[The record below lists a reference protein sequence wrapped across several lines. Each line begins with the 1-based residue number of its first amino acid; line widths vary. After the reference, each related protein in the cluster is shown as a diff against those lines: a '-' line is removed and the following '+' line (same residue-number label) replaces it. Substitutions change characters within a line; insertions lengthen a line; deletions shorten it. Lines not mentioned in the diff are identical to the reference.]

1 MQYWIPKAVA
11 LGVILGLSGCSVFT
25 NDTHHERNYRIN
37 KAVQVPGDLK
47 QPYKDPTYEMAQAQY
62 SNDTEELALRPPQ
75 QVLTLAAGSWVEQND
90 KFARVFFDKND
101 GIENLTAFIWQAVD
115 TVATEEQ
122 AGFETID
129 KDQGVAVTNWYSVIA
144 PSSKWFWEEETT
156 PSQQKYKFT
165 VAQSE
170 HQRTASLQAELV
182 DYKSDTVE
190 LTDLLKQQ
198 LEVRALN
205 QVVAEFD
212 YQYRVLLVEL
222 RKQQGELALDIG
234 FDPQGNA
241 AMVAP
246 QSANLVVVNLG
257 NVLERLNFTIIK
269 IDSEENELHVR
280 YEKPEDSVWDSIW
293 GDEVVSLPI
302 SEGDYRIKVAPLD
315 EKKSAVTWRD
325 NDAELLSAEQLSQL
339 QQSLTKAIGNKGLSI

>member
-1 MQYWIPKAVA
+1 VQYWIPKAVA

-25 NDTHHERNYRIN
+25 NDTHHERNYRVN

-47 QPYKDPTYEMAQAQY
+47 QPYKDPTYEMTEAQY
-62 SNDTEELALRPPQ
+62 SNDTEALALRPPQ
-75 QVLTLAAGSWVEQND
+75 QVLTLATGSWVEQND
-90 KFARVFFDKND
+90 KVARVFFDKND
-101 GIENLTAFIWQAVD
+101 GIEDLTTFIWQALDAV
-115 TVATEEQ
+115 VADEQ
-122 AGFETID
+122 VGFESVD
-129 KDQGVAVTNWYSVIA
+129 KAQGVAVTQWYSVIS

-156 PSQQKYKFT
+156 PSKQKYKFT

-170 HQRTASLQAELV
+170 HQRTVSLQAELV
-182 DYKSDTVE
+182 DYKSNEVE

-205 QVVAEFD
+205 EVVAEFD

-222 RKQQGELALDIG
+222 RKQQGELALDMG

-241 AMVAP
+241 AMIAP

-269 IDSEENELHVR
+269 VDSEENELHVR

-293 GDEVVSLPI
+293 GDDVVVMPI
-302 SEGDYRIKVAPLD
+302 AEGDYRIKIAALAD
-315 EKKSAVTWRD
+315 KQSSVTWRD
-325 NDAELLSAEQLSQL
+325 NNSEILSAELLSQL

>member
-1 MQYWIPKAVA
+1 VQYWIPKAVA

-25 NDTHHERNYRIN
+25 NDTHHEKNYRIN

-47 QPYKDPTYEMAQAQY
+47 QPYKDPTYVMQEAQY
-62 SNDTEELALRPPQ
+62 ANDTEALALRPPQ
-75 QVLTLAAGSWVEQND
+75 QVLTLATGSWVEQND
-90 KFARVFFDKND
+90 KLARVFFDKND
-101 GIENLTAFIWQAVD
+101 GIEDLTSFIWQAVD
-115 TVATEEQ
+115 GVIGEEQ
-122 AGFETID
+122 TGYDSLD
-129 KDQGVAVTNWYSVIA
+129 KEQGIAVTNWYSVIA
-144 PSSKWFWEEETT
+144 PSSKWFWQEETS

-182 DYKSDTVE
+182 DYKSDSVE

-212 YQYRVLLVEL
+212 YQYRVFLVEL
-222 RKQQGELALDIG
+222 RKQQGELALDVG
-234 FDPQGNA
+234 SDPKGNV
-241 AMVAP
+241 AMIAP
-246 QSANLVVVNLG
+246 QSANVAIVNLS

-293 GDEVVSLPI
+293 GDEIVTLPI
-302 SEGDYRIKVAPLD
+302 ADGDYRLKV
-315 EKKSAVTWRD
+315 SALSDSQSSVTWRD
-325 NDAELLSAEQLSQL
+325 NNAELLSAELLSQL
-339 QQSLTKAIGNKGLSI
+339 QQSLTKAIANKGLSI

>member
-1 MQYWIPKAVA
+1 MQYWIPKTVA

-47 QPYKDPTYEMAQAQY
+47 QPYEDPTYVMQEAQY
-62 SNDTEELALRPPQ
+62 GNDIEMLALRPPQ
-75 QVLTLAAGSWVEQND
+75 QVLTLAAGSWIEQND
-90 KFARVFFDKND
+90 KFARVFFDKNE
-101 GIENLTAFIWQAVD
+101 GIDNLTSFIWQAVD
-115 TVATEEQ
+115 GVISEEQ
-122 AGFETID
+122 AGYESLD
-129 KDQGVAVTNWYSVIA
+129 KEQGIAVTNWYSVIT
-144 PSSKWFWEEETT
+144 PSSKWFWQEEKS

-165 VAQSE
+165 VTQSE

-182 DYKSDTVE
+182 DYKSDEVE

-212 YQYRVLLVEL
+212 YQYRVFLVEL
-222 RKQQGELALDIG
+222 RKQQGELALDVG
-234 FDPQGNA
+234 FDPQGNV
-241 AMVAP
+241 AMIAP
-246 QSANLVVVNLG
+246 QSANVAIVNLS

-269 IDSEENELHVR
+269 VDSEENELHVR

-293 GDEVVSLPI
+293 GDDVVTLPI
-302 SEGDYRIKVAPLD
+302 SEGDYRIKVAAI
-315 EKKSAVTWRD
+315 SGSQSSVTWR
-325 NDAELLSAEQLSQL
+325 NYNSELLSAELLSQL
-339 QQSLTKAIGNKGLSI
+339 QESLAKAIGNKGLSI

>member
-1 MQYWIPKAVA
+1 
-11 LGVILGLSGCSVFT
+11 VILGLSGCSVFT

-47 QPYKDPTYEMAQAQY
+47 QPYNDPTYVMQEAQY
-62 SNDTEELALRPPQ
+62 ANDTEALALRPPQ
-75 QVLTLAAGSWVEQND
+75 QVLTLATGSWVEQND
-90 KFARVFFDKND
+90 KLARVFFDKND
-101 GIENLTAFIWQAVD
+101 GIEDLTSFIWQAVD
-115 TVATEEQ
+115 GVIGEEQ
-122 AGFETID
+122 TGYDSLD
-129 KDQGVAVTNWYSVIA
+129 KEKGIAVTNWYSVIA
-144 PSSKWFWEEETT
+144 PSSKWFWQEETS

-182 DYKSDTVE
+182 DYKSDSVD

-212 YQYRVLLVEL
+212 YQYRVFLVEL
-222 RKQQGELALDIG
+222 RKQQGELALDVG
-234 FDPQGNA
+234 FDPKGNV
-241 AMVAP
+241 AMIAP
-246 QSANLVVVNLG
+246 QSANVAIVNLS

-293 GDEVVSLPI
+293 GDEIVTLPI
-302 SEGDYRIKVAPLD
+302 ADGDYRLKVSVLSD
-315 EKKSAVTWRD
+315 SQSSVTWRD
-325 NDAELLSAEQLSQL
+325 NNAELLSAELLSQL
-339 QQSLTKAIGNKGLSI
+339 QQSLTKAIANKGLSI